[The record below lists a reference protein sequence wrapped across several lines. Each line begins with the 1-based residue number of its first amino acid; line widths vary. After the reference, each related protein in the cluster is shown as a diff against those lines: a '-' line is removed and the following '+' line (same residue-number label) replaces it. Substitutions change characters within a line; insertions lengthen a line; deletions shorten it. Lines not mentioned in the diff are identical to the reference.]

1 MIELVATYY
10 LVQNKS
16 LSNISMKKVIG
27 FDSWTGGAQHF
38 ARLMPALSERSMQLM
53 LIHIGSWGNQPN
65 CPREEQINGLL
76 VRDISYYGTDALEK
90 ILDIEKPDAVI
101 LTSTETFAH
110 RAFIRYCRQ
119 RSIPTLNLYHGLVNV
134 QDIEGAVSSSGG
146 VPSISYIK
154 YVAARIGKLIRHT
167 LPCYSRALWKTNASL
182 SEWRRFLSDIVDL
195 AIGAGSFWK
204 GASDSKT
211 TKCAVYVEADVE
223 HAVGTFGFNREDVYV
238 VGIPDFIHFGLPKEM
253 VGKWGLSGGQSL
265 KSVMYI
271 ETGFSSI
278 GLYFSSTLDFATH
291 LINTA
296 RELSGQGYKMC
307 IKLKPRQINTEEIER
322 LLKEAE
328 IELVSNKDFLQKLN
342 SCSACITETTTL
354 AMMPAALGM
363 PLFLAKFGKLSPL
376 NYGSV
381 LTSYPRGYLLD
392 DIASVTSILLNDSE
406 CQHSDNL
413 TKWIKLNV
421 GPFPAEK
428 MPERV
433 VDIIKEMI

>member
-1 MIELVATYY
+1 
-10 LVQNKS
+10 
-16 LSNISMKKVIG
+16 MKKIIG

-38 ARLMPALSERSMQLM
+38 QRLMPALFERSMQLM

-134 QDIEGAVSSSGG
+134 QDIEGEISSSGG
-146 VPSISYIK
+146 VPSIAYIK
-154 YVAARIGKLIRHT
+154 YVVARIGKLIRHT
-167 LPCYSRALWKTNASL
+167 LPCYSRALWKTKASL
-182 SEWRRFLSDIVDL
+182 SEWRRFLSDMVDL
-195 AIGAGSFWK
+195 AVGAGSFWK

-211 TKCAVYVEADVE
+211 TKCAVYVEADIE
-223 HAVGTFGFNREDVYV
+223 HAVGTFGFNREDVYA
-238 VGIPDFIHFGLPKEM
+238 VGIPDFIHFGLHKEM
-253 VGKWGLSGGQSL
+253 VGKWAPSADKSL

-278 GLYFSSTLDFATH
+278 GVYFSSTQDFATH
-291 LINTA
+291 LINA
-296 RELSGQGYKMC
+296 AHDLSRQGYKVC
-307 IKLKPRQINTEEIER
+307 VKLKPRQVNTEILER

-328 IELVSNKDFLQKLN
+328 IELVSNQEFLQKLN
-342 SCSACITETTTL
+342 LCSACITETTTL

-392 DIASVTSILLNDSE
+392 DVGSVSGLLARDFESLNL
-406 CQHSDNL
+406 DNL
-413 TKWIKLNV
+413 TQWIKLNT

-433 VDIIKEMI
+433 VDIIDEMI